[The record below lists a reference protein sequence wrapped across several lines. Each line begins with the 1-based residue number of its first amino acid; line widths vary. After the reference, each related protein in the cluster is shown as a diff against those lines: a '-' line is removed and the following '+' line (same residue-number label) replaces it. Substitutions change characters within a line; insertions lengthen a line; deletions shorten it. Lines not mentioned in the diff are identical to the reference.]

1 MPRRF
6 STDTE
11 QSATLPRYRP
21 FVSMASILPYQRFHI
36 DYEIAPIVE
45 PGGFVSGDL
54 TFRVMGCLRRVG

>member
-11 QSATLPRYRP
+11 QSATLPKYRL

-45 PGGFVSGDL
+45 RGALFPAI
-54 TFRVMGCLRRVG
+54 